1 MLMISFALLFSN
13 KAKILQSAFFFLHN
27 NMKNPDK
34 RNSQNRIQSLRVIL
48 YKTTNWVILKLA
60 ESHNST
66 SVAESS
72 LDSASHSLS
81 WVPSPNTSV
90 PEHDQLDPF
99 STSSLQAKP
108 IPCCIPSP
116 PPPPPLQQKERKEN
130 RVREQT
136 WRLGRVTTEILIS
149 RTALTFD
156 SVVNWVVEE
165 ERVEIVG
172 EERIVNIRE

>member
-1 MLMISFALLFSN
+1 MLMISFALLFPK
-13 KAKILQSAFFFLHN
+13 KAKILQSAFFFFLHN

-34 RNSQNRIQSLRVIL
+34 RNSENRIQSLRVIL

-116 PPPPPLQQKERKEN
+116 PPPPPPPLQQKERKEN
-130 RVREQT
+130 RVRE
-136 WRLGRVTTEILIS
+136 
-149 RTALTFD
+149 
-156 SVVNWVVEE
+156 
-165 ERVEIVG
+165 
-172 EERIVNIRE
+172 